1 MSDELYFYLALI
13 AIYLIESCKNVNVR
27 EIFVL
32 KGFVGGVVFST
43 STFLKGD
50 KSLNL
55 FIPPFLAYP
64 FRCESESAAFS
75 PEGLCNVNPQD
86 FPFKIDPA
94 LKRPR
99 FIKWEDVKTLK
110 AEGLSIL
117 VNGKKFIDCVSPRQ
131 ARCYCS
137 LFESLRKPDLVGKER
152 ARIIDKYYESRCDS
166 KKILAAFGKFKSRLN
181 VAVYCA
187 LLHFFCIYILMPAVF
202 YFYPTGL
209 LFCLDLLAAFLLT
222 LVLALVICLSHV
234 GSFRAKLIFYIKSIF
249 MFPFMSLFIRDFYV
263 EKFSEFCPLATLAA
277 LNRDKRAFEFVN
289 RFARSLEYTSFY
301 SAFGE
306 SEIACV
312 KYSNKRRVFYLI
324 KLLRELGA
332 DDSFCGL
339 REISNLNGDTL
350 AYCPKCKSEFVA
362 PTSRCPDC
370 GCEDMINVGRGGR

>member
-1 MSDELYFYLALI
+1 MSDELYFYIALI
-13 AIYLIESCKNVNVR
+13 VIFLIESCKNVNVR

-32 KGFVGGVVFST
+32 KGFVGGAVFST

-99 FIKWEDVKTLK
+99 FIKWEDVKILK
-110 AEGLSIL
+110 AEGASII

-131 ARCYCS
+131 ARSYAA
-137 LFESLRKPDLVGKER
+137 LFESLRKPDLEGKER
-152 ARIIDKYYESRCDS
+152 ARIIDKYYKSRSNS
-166 KKILAAFGKFKSRLN
+166 KKILVQFGKFKSRLN

-187 LLHFFCIYILMPAVF
+187 LLHFISIYILMPLAF
-202 YFYPTGL
+202 YFYPSGL
-209 LFCLDLLAAFLLT
+209 LFCLDLLAGFLLT

-234 GSFRAKLIFYIKSIF
+234 GSFREKLIFYIKSIF
-249 MFPFMSLFIRDFYV
+249 MFPFMSLFIRDFYGD
-263 EKFSEFCPLATLAA
+263 KFSDFSPLATLAV
-277 LNRDKRAFEFVN
+277 LNRNPSSFEFVN
-289 RFARSLEYTSFY
+289 RFARSLEYMSFY

-312 KYSNKRRVFYLI
+312 KFSNNRYVFYLM

-332 DDSFCGL
+332 DESFCEL
-339 REISNLNGDTL
+339 REISNLNSDTL
-350 AYCPKCKSEFVA
+350 SYCPKCKSEFVA

-370 GCEDMINVGRGGR
+370 GCEDMVNAKRGGR

>member
-1 MSDELYFYLALI
+1 MSDELYFYIALI
-13 AIYLIESCKNVNVR
+13 VIFLIESCKNVNVR

-32 KGFVGGVVFST
+32 KGFVGGAVFPS

-50 KSLNL
+50 KSLKL

-99 FIKWEDVKTLK
+99 FIKWDDVKTLK
-110 AEGLSIL
+110 AEGASLL

-131 ARCYCS
+131 ARSYAA
-137 LFESLRKPDLVGKER
+137 LFESLIKPNLEGRER
-152 ARIIDKYYESRCDS
+152 ARIIDKYYKSRCDS

-181 VAVYCA
+181 IAAYCA
-187 LLHFFCIYILMPAVF
+187 LLHFFCIYILMPAAF

-222 LVLALVICLSHV
+222 LILAAAICLSCS
-234 GSFRAKLIFYIKSIF
+234 GNFKTKCAFLLKSIF
-249 MFPFMSLFIRDFYV
+249 MFPFMSLFIRDFYG
-263 EKFSEFCPLATLAA
+263 EEFSDFSPPAALAA
-277 LNRDKRAFEFVN
+277 LNKNPRAFEFAN

-332 DDSFCGL
+332 DDSFCEL

-362 PTSRCPDC
+362 STSRCPDC
-370 GCEDMINVGRGGR
+370 GCEDMVNVGRSAK